1 MLNANNKSKR
11 KHLYH
16 KQITAKGYMSQYKKT
31 EGAFYSPSV

>member
-16 KQITAKGYMSQYKKT
+16 KQITAKGYMSQYKKN
-31 EGAFYSPSV
+31 

>member
-16 KQITAKGYMSQYKKT
+16 KQITAKGYKSQYKKN
-31 EGAFYSPSV
+31 